1 MNCKNCNQDL
11 TSFMFLKGFN
21 YCPYCGFEING
32 EKKEEEKKIPSAYVV
47 NNSSDSTLPT
57 GNLFSFNVFDTNF
70 ELVKCFAGKFLMGSP
85 TDEIGRFNNETLH
98 EVIIKKDFY
107 IGKYPVTQAQYKV
120 LMEYN
125 PSKFKGQNNPVD
137 SVDWDHAKEFCYRLN
152 EVTQNIRPAGY
163 LFDLPTEA
171 QWEYACRANT
181 NTSLNNGNNISKFIS
196 ESLRRGINSNLY
208 YSYKPSCPYLDEVGW
223 YDFNSNKETHS
234 VGKKK
239 PNNWG
244 IYDMHGNVLEWCRDY
259 YWDNY
264 LPENADPDT
273 TTNPNERKYTWNK
286 VCRGGSYD
294 DEPRYCRSA
303 FRYYICAGARTA
315 CGFRIALICS
325 DKLVKF

>member
-21 YCPYCGFEING
+21 YCPYCGLEINS
-32 EKKEEEKKIPSAYVV
+32 EKKEEEKKSPSAYIVS
-47 NNSSDSTLPT
+47 NTTDPAFPSNSILTI
-57 GNLFSFNVFDTNF
+57 NAFNINF
-70 ELVKCFAGKFLMGSP
+70 ELIKCPAGKFLMGSP
-85 TDEIGRFNNETLH
+85 IDEIGRFKNETQH
-98 EVIIKKDFY
+98 EVFINKDFY
-107 IGKYPVTQAQYKV
+107 IGKYPITQAQYIA
-120 LMEYN
+120 LIDYN
-125 PSKFKGQNNPVD
+125 PSEIKSPNNPVQ

-152 EVTQNIRPAGY
+152 KATQNIRPAGY

-181 NTSLNNGNNISKFIS
+181 NTSLNNGNNLSKFIS
-196 ESLRRGINSNLY
+196 ESLRRGVNSNLY

-223 YDFNSNKETHS
+223 YDFNSEKKTHP

-259 YWDNY
+259 YWENY

-273 TTNPNERKYTWNK
+273 TINPNEKKYAWNK

-294 DEPRYCRSA
+294 KEPRYCRSA
-303 FRYYICAGARTA
+303 YRHYTCAGTGASY
-315 CGFRIALICS
+315 GFRIALVQS
-325 DKLVKF
+325 DKFVKF